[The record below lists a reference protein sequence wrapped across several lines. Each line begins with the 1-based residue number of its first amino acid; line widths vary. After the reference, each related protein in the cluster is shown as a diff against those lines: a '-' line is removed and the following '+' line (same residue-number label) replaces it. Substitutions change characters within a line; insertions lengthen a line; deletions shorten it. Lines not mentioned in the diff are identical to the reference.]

1 MTDNRANA
9 IAEIF
14 NENYERAKTMGAFNQ
29 QVALVAAAIYTID
42 DLIHDDEKHIVMDA
56 SLGRKVQRMKEIMDK
71 WKMEKETDK

>member
-14 NENYERAKTMGAFNQ
+14 NENYERAKNMGAFNK

-42 DLIHDDEKHIVMDA
+42 DLIHDDETHIVMDA
-56 SLGRKVQRMKEIMDK
+56 SLDRKVRRMEEIMDN
-71 WKMEKETDK
+71 WKMDKEA